1 MTEGPTDYRV
11 KSLRFSAA
19 LSPPPEMN
27 RYPYQQQTQWQYG
40 YTLGPPTEANRGN
53 YSVYQEAAYQIGQT
67 PHNPAQTAFQAQQ
80 AQTALA
86 HQEQFRKQN
95 VKPF

>member
-1 MTEGPTDYRV
+1 
-11 KSLRFSAA
+11 
-19 LSPPPEMN
+19 MN

-40 YTLGPPTEANRGN
+40 YTLGPATEANRGN

-67 PHNPAQTAFQAQQ
+67 PHNPHNPASAFQAQQ
-80 AQTALA
+80 AQSALA

-95 VKPF
+95 VIVL